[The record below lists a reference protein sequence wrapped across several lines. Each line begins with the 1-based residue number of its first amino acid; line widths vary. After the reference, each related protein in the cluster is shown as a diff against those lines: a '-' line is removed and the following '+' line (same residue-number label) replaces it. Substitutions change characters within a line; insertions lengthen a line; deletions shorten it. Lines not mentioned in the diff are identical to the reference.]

1 MLVKKINMIFVLS
14 LILKQFLKQFLKKI
28 ITCKNTYYLNV
39 YNISF
44 HKPKAQKCFFVPLYK
59 KLP

>member
-1 MLVKKINMIFVLS
+1 MIFVLS